1 MCGISGFFL
10 NEKKKINE
18 ISYLKTLTQLSRE
31 LNHRGPDSNNFWHDS
46 SNNIFLGHN
55 RLKIID
61 LSDTGNQPIN
71 SYTGKLK
78 IIYNGEIYNH
88 QEIKNKLLR
97 DSKNTISFRSK
108 TDTEILINAIDFWGL
123 QKTLNEITGMY
134 SFVLWDKKEK
144 KLTLCRDRF
153 GEKPLYYLLDN
164 EGLYFSSEIKALLS
178 LNKKKL
184 ISTKNFEHFKSYGY
198 NIDDDTIYENI
209 KSLPTGS
216 YVQFKQK
223 NIQEKKFKIF
233 KYWDST
239 LEAKK
244 SLKNL
249 NLSKISDIS
258 NQIEMM
264 IENIVQ
270 KQLIA
275 DVETGVFLSG
285 GIDSSLVTALAQK
298 NSSKKISSF
307 SIGFDINAYDESES
321 AGSVANILGTK
332 HKTYVMT
339 SNDLIKII
347 LKKNLFDEPF
357 YDISQ
362 YPTYILSKFAS
373 EHVKVCLS
381 GDGGDELF
389 GGYNRY
395 LIEQKNILKIHKII
409 KFLKLQNISKK
420 IIDKSFFQILLNK
433 TGFEQTENK
442 IDKLKA
448 LVASRSEKDLYEK
461 ILRVEN
467 YTNIKS
473 SINYEKIS
481 SVTDNFMINDTNLY
495 LPNNILYKVDR
506 LSMLNSLEI
515 RTPFLDK
522 ELFKFAWSVP
532 SNVKFYKKKTKYILK
547 KILSK
552 YLPNEL
558 IDKPKVGFDIPLF
571 YWIKNNKRLE
581 QLIKEFYFLKNK
593 KILEMNFVDKQ
604 GSIEINKNNF
614 TQIWKI
620 AMINKWIFENY

>member
-1 MCGISGFFL
+1 
-10 NEKKKINE
+10 
-18 ISYLKTLTQLSRE
+18 
-31 LNHRGPDSNNFWHDS
+31 
-46 SNNIFLGHN
+46 
-55 RLKIID
+55 
-61 LSDTGNQPIN
+61 
-71 SYTGKLK
+71 
-78 IIYNGEIYNH
+78 
-88 QEIKNKLLR
+88 
-97 DSKNTISFRSK
+97 
-108 TDTEILINAIDFWGL
+108 
-123 QKTLNEITGMY
+123 
-134 SFVLWDKKEK
+134 
-144 KLTLCRDRF
+144 
-153 GEKPLYYLLDN
+153 
-164 EGLYFSSEIKALLS
+164 
-178 LNKKKL
+178 
-184 ISTKNFEHFKSYGY
+184 
-198 NIDDDTIYENI
+198 
-209 KSLPTGS
+209 
-216 YVQFKQK
+216 
-223 NIQEKKFKIF
+223 
-233 KYWDST
+233 
-239 LEAKK
+239 
-244 SLKNL
+244 
-249 NLSKISDIS
+249 
-258 NQIEMM
+258 
-264 IENIVQ
+264 
-270 KQLIA
+270 
-275 DVETGVFLSG
+275 
-285 GIDSSLVTALAQK
+285 
-298 NSSKKISSF
+298 
-307 SIGFDINAYDESES
+307 
-321 AGSVANILGTK
+321 
-332 HKTYVMT
+332 MT

-373 EHVKVCLS
+373 QHVKVCLS

-420 IIDKSFFQILLNK
+420 IIDKNFFQILINK
-433 TGFEQTENK
+433 IGFEQTENK

-448 LVASRSEKDLYEK
+448 LVTSRSEKDLYEK

-467 YTNIKS
+467 YTNINN

-515 RTPFLDK
+515 RAPFLDK

-604 GSIEINKNNF
+604 RSIEINKNNF